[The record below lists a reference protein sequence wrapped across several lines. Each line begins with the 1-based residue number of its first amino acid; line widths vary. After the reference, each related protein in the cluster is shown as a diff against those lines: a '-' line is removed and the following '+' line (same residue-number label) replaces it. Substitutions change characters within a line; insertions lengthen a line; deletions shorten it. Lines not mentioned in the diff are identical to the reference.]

1 LSTLP
6 PARGLLSLNCDG
18 GADES
23 TEGLQ
28 VERVIACARI
38 NPAVVQMELHP
49 LCPQRK
55 LVPPTRLPPPA
66 SVPRRKVE

>member
-1 LSTLP
+1 M
-6 PARGLLSLNCDG
+6 
-18 GADES
+18 
-23 TEGLQ
+23 
-28 VERVIACARI
+28 ERVIACARI